1 MSSEETGSSRD
12 GADLPDPETR
22 RPGRPARIAF
32 RSCGVFCLLFA
43 VVALVLEG
51 WDIHDFW
58 AATPV
63 EDSAVIVS
71 IVVGVFGAWL
81 LRFSTRPRTAATSPV
96 LALAGLVSVFL
107 AVQAASSRTVEA
119 DDAIVRRGGY
129 EDLCP
134 GRTIGEIMAH
144 DRADVE
150 WFSYLNKYGYRSV
163 MVVCDGS
170 RPTPSARMVWSID
183 ENDRFWVQYAEQ
195 DGTPVDPYGLL
206 DTLCKAMTSNADP
219 TSGG

>member
-1 MSSEETGSSRD
+1 MSSEETGPGRD
-12 GADLPDPETR
+12 VADPEDPEIR
-22 RPGRPARIAF
+22 RPGRLARIAF
-32 RSCGVFCLLFA
+32 RSFGAFCLLFA
-43 VVALVLEG
+43 VAALVLEG
-51 WDIHDFW
+51 WDIHDVW
-58 AATPV
+58 AASPAKDAT
-63 EDSAVIVS
+63 AIAS
-71 IVVGVFGAWL
+71 ILVGVFGAWL
-81 LRFSTRPRTAATSPV
+81 LRFPQRPRNAVTYPV
-96 LALAGLVSVFL
+96 LTLAGIVSVSL
-107 AVQAASSRTVEA
+107 VIRAASSRAIEP

-144 DRADVE
+144 QDADVQ

-183 ENDRFWVQYAEQ
+183 ENDRFWVQYAER

-206 DTLCKAMTSNADP
+206 DTLCKEMASSTDP